1 MVGKS
6 SRLTDLVTTSGR
18 REHYV
23 SAGLWDTETLSA
35 AVARGAR
42 DYPDWIAVVDLEGT
56 RRVTYQELDEAASR
70 VAAFLSAAGVNP
82 GHVVAVQM
90 PNWYETVAI
99 YVGVLRAGAILN
111 PLIPSYEANELGHM
125 LDVGGAVAIITPDE
139 YRSHDF
145 GRRMEEVS
153 KALGRAVR
161 HIRIPN
167 PHDGQP
173 ALAQFPAST
182 EETQAV
188 PRDASEISELLF
200 TSGTEARPKAI
211 LHSEQTTSSGIRQNA
226 RHLGLDENIVVWMPS
241 PIGHSTGLNYGVRLA
256 LQLGGRLVLQDRWD
270 PEAAVRIC
278 ASEKPSYTSVSTT
291 FLTDMLAVLG
301 RSPEDLSSLR
311 YFTCAGATIPA
322 TVVSEAAKY
331 GMTVLRGYG
340 SSETLTVSKIVPD
353 DEWDLRVR
361 TEGRPLNHVEVELRD
376 AAGNTVP
383 PGVPGEVFVRG
394 PATCLGF
401 ARDPERTAATFSA
414 EGWVRT
420 GDLATLDLQGYLT
433 IVGRTK
439 EIIIRGGMNIAP
451 AEIEALLRTNS
462 RIADVV
468 VVGLPD
474 ARLGELV
481 CACIVAADQEPP
493 SFDEVIA
500 DLRGKR
506 LATHKLPQRVEY
518 FTSLP
523 RTSTGKVRRPDLVAQ
538 IALRDREGAR
548 RDA

>member
-1 MVGKS
+1 MAGKN
-6 SRLTDLVTTSGR
+6 SRLTDVVTTAGR
-18 REHYV
+18 RQRYV
-23 SAGLWDTETLSA
+23 SAGLWDMETLPA
-35 AVARGAR
+35 AVHRRAGS
-42 DYPDWIAVVDLEGT
+42 DPDRIAVVDLEGT
-56 RRVTYQELDEAASR
+56 RRVTYRELDEAASR
-70 VAAFLSAAGVNP
+70 VAAFLTASGVNP
-82 GHVVAVQM
+82 GDVVAVQM

-99 YVGVLRAGAILN
+99 DVGVLRAGAVLN

-125 LDVGGAVAIITPDE
+125 LDVGGAVAVITPDR
-139 YRSHDF
+139 YRSFDF
-145 GRRMEEVS
+145 GCRIEEVS
-153 KALGRAVR
+153 KALGRALR

-173 ALAQFPAST
+173 TLAQFAAPAD
-182 EETQAV
+182 ETRAV
-188 PRDASEISELLF
+188 ARDAAEISELLF
-200 TSGTEARPKAI
+200 TSGTEASPKAI
-211 LHSEQTTSSGIRQNA
+211 LHSEQTTSFAIRQNA

-241 PIGHSTGLNYGVRLA
+241 PLGHSTGLNYGARLA
-256 LQLGGRLVLQDRWD
+256 LQLGGRLVLQDRWE
-270 PEAAVRIC
+270 PTTAVRIC

-291 FLTDMLAVLG
+291 FLTDMLTVLE
-301 RSPEDLSSLR
+301 RSPADLSTLR
-311 YFTCAGATIPA
+311 YFTCAGTTIPA
-322 TVVSEAAKY
+322 MVVSEAAKY
-331 GMTVLRGYG
+331 GITVLRGYG
-340 SSETLTVSKIVPD
+340 SSETLTVSKNTPD

-361 TEGRPLNHVEVELRD
+361 TEGRPLDNVEVELRD

-420 GDLATLDLQGYLT
+420 GDLATLDRRGYLT

-451 AEIEALLRTNS
+451 AEIEDLLRANR
-462 RIADVV
+462 RIVDVV

-481 CACIVAADQEPP
+481 CACIVAADPKP
-493 SFDEVIA
+493 SFDEIVA
-500 DLRGKR
+500 DLRDKR
-506 LATHKLPQRVEY
+506 LATYKLPQRVEY

-538 IALRDREGAR
+538 IALRDQDRVQ

>member
-1 MVGKS
+1 MAGKN
-6 SRLTDLVTTSGR
+6 SRLTDVVTTADR
-18 REHYV
+18 RQHYV
-23 SAGLWDTETLSA
+23 SAGFWDMETLPA
-35 AVARGAR
+35 AVHRRASSH
-42 DYPDWIAVVDLEGT
+42 PDRIAVVDLEGT
-56 RRVTYQELDEAASR
+56 RRVTYRELDEAASR
-70 VAAFLSAAGVNP
+70 VAAFLTASGVNP
-82 GHVVAVQM
+82 GDVVAVQM

-99 YVGVLRAGAILN
+99 DVGVLRAGAVLN

-125 LDVGGAVAIITPDE
+125 LDVGSAVAVITPDE
-139 YRSHDF
+139 YRSFDF
-145 GRRMEEVS
+145 GRRIEEVS

-167 PHDGQP
+167 PHHGQP
-173 ALAQFPAST
+173 TLAQFAASAD
-182 EETQAV
+182 ETQAIA
-188 PRDASEISELLF
+188 RDAAEISELLF
-200 TSGTEARPKAI
+200 TSGTEASPKAI
-211 LHSEQTTSSGIRQNA
+211 LHSEQTTSFAIRQNA
-226 RHLGLDENIVVWMPS
+226 RHLGLDENIVIWMPS
-241 PIGHSTGLNYGVRLA
+241 PLGHSTGLNYGARLA
-256 LQLGGRLVLQDRWD
+256 LQLGGRLVLQDRWE
-270 PEAAVRIC
+270 PETAVRIC

-291 FLTDMLAVLG
+291 FLTDMLAVLEQ
-301 RSPEDLSSLR
+301 SPADLSTLR
-311 YFTCAGATIPA
+311 YFTCAGTTIPA

-331 GMTVLRGYG
+331 GITVLRGYG
-340 SSETLTVSKIVPD
+340 SSETLTVSKTTPD

-361 TEGRPLNHVEVELRD
+361 TEGRPLDNVEVELRD

-383 PGVPGEVFVRG
+383 PGVPGEVFVRS

-420 GDLATLDLQGYLT
+420 GDLATLDRRGYLT

-451 AEIEALLRTNS
+451 AEIEELLRANR

-481 CACIVAADQEPP
+481 CACIVAADPEPP
-493 SFDEVIA
+493 SFDEIVA
-500 DLRGKR
+500 DLRDKR
-506 LATHKLPQRVEY
+506 LATYKLPQRVEY

-538 IALRDREGAR
+538 IALREHDGVQ